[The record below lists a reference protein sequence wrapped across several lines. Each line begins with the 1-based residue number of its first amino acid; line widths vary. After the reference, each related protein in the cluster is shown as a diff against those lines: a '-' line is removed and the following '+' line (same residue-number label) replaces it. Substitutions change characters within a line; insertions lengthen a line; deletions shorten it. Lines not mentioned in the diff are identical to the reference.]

1 MATITLNADAL
12 NKIVGGLSLLG
23 DASAVGYAQELRIL
37 ILEAEKKA
45 LEDERDALNQRVA
58 TLERTIRIQNGCERE
73 SDPCALLRAAALR
86 PWWRADDEKPSPL
99 VAACAALARSR
110 ATNESEVPAGPLS
123 RIAELLRR
131 EPAEMPCAPLKSL
144 TELLR
149 REAPQPA
156 NSPLNMAR
164 DDEEST
170 IEVADGDEDLYS

>member
-1 MATITLNADAL
+1 MATITLNTDAL
-12 NKIVGGLSLLG
+12 NKIVGGLSVLA
-23 DASAVGYAQELRIL
+23 DTSAVGYAQELRIL

-86 PWWRADDEKPSPL
+86 PWWRADEEKPSPL
-99 VAACAALARSR
+99 VAACAVLARSR
-110 ATNESEVPAGPLS
+110 AEAEVESSDSRGALS
-123 RIAELLRR
+123 RLVELLRR
-131 EPAEMPCAPLKSL
+131 EAPQPAS
-144 TELLR
+144 
-149 REAPQPA
+149 APQPA